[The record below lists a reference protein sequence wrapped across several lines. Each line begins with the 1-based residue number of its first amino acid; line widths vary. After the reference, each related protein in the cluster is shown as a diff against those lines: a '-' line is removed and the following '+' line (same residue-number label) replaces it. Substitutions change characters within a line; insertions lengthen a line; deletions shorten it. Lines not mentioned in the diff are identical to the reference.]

1 MLETHKKIKPLSKD
15 VISKIAA
22 GEVINRPSYVLKELV
37 ENSIDADATNIEV
50 YVEEGGKK
58 VIQVIDNGIGIHPE
72 DLVSA
77 VKRYTTSKIEDI
89 NDIYSLNSYG
99 FRGEA
104 LYSISSVSK
113 FSITSRIKEFN
124 LGKELYIEGGN
135 IVSLTDTGSPIGTK
149 IKVKDIFFNLPAR
162 RKFLKSSQVEFI
174 HTLEVFIKYALIHPD
189 KNFRLIKDNKEYLN
203 LEKSTLR
210 ERIEDIYPKLKNRL
224 LDINA
229 VSSIGE
235 LNGFIALD
243 ESYKKTG
250 FIFINNRPVKNRELV
265 RFIKSIIGE
274 KFFILFINLPPFFV
288 DFNIHPTKEE
298 VKLKKEKPVFE
309 LIKTALSKQ
318 ESNFTD
324 IFNTQ
329 NKREFTLKQNV
340 KGYNSDKVFKVLGQI
355 EDTFLVVYFDGE
367 LYLID
372 QHIAHERI
380 NFELLRRVYLKE
392 GKLKSKKLNK
402 NIKLSL
408 TDIEIERLKTI
419 SDKLENLGF
428 EFTIKNNTVALKKI
442 PIYIS
447 PKDAKGLFLELIHSL
462 DTELTLENLIGE
474 IACAK
479 SIKAGEILKDTEAQA
494 ILKNWLATDNPNL
507 CPHGRPIYFKISIN
521 DVKKVLGRI

>member
-1 MLETHKKIKPLSKD
+1 M
-15 VISKIAA
+15 
-22 GEVINRPSYVLKELV
+22 
-37 ENSIDADATNIEV
+37 
-50 YVEEGGKK
+50 
-58 VIQVIDNGIGIHPE
+58 
-72 DLVSA
+72 
-77 VKRYTTSKIEDI
+77 
-89 NDIYSLNSYG
+89 
-99 FRGEA
+99 
-104 LYSISSVSK
+104 
-113 FSITSRIKEFN
+113 
-124 LGKELYIEGGN
+124 
-135 IVSLTDTGSPIGTK
+135 
-149 IKVKDIFFNLPAR
+149 
-162 RKFLKSSQVEFI
+162 
-174 HTLEVFIKYALIHPD
+174 
-189 KNFRLIKDNKEYLN
+189 
-203 LEKSTLR
+203 
-210 ERIEDIYPKLKNRL
+210 KNRL

-250 FIFINNRPVKNRELV
+250 FIFINNRPIKNRELV
-265 RFIKSIIGE
+265 KFIKSIIGE

-309 LIKTALSKQ
+309 LIKNALSKQ
-318 ESNFTD
+318 ESNFTN

-419 SDKLENLGF
+419 SNKLENLGF
-428 EFTIKNNTVALKKI
+428 EFSIKNNTVALKKI